1 MELKASRLA
10 QLSMT
15 LAYVMRCAN
24 VCGKGRAAVEGGSEM
39 DEDVTGQYA
48 RLYAE
53 FCEAVL
59 HAGSVLKMHGME
71 SERFRAAE
79 AKSAELFKSLR
90 ALQGKAGDD

>member
-1 MELKASRLA
+1 
-10 QLSMT
+10 
-15 LAYVMRCAN
+15 
-24 VCGKGRAAVEGGSEM
+24 M

-71 SERFRAAE
+71 SDQFRAAE
-79 AKSAELFKSLR
+79 AKSAELLKRLQ
-90 ALQGKAGDD
+90 ALQDKAGEPGMT